1 MKGLQSSKT
10 GVKMFEYFKN
20 KIFPRGVSFLQETH
34 SSIDTEKQCND
45 ELIVDLRVNYISC
58 ISPS

>member
-10 GVKMFEYFKN
+10 RIKMFEYFEN
-20 KIFPRGVSFLQETH
+20 KICPSGVSFLQETH

-45 ELIVDLRVNYISC
+45 E
-58 ISPS
+58 